1 MEEIWK
7 DIEGFESY
15 QVSNLGNIRNPYGK
29 LLSQSPNRKGY
40 MRVWLSN
47 NEIKHKQFFVH
58 RLVAKAFIPNINN
71 YSQINHK
78 DVNTQNNC
86 VDNLE
91 WCNNTYNQRY
101 SNAISIIQYSIL
113 GETIKVWGAIS
124 DINKEL
130 GIPSTNICKCCKGQI
145 LTINGYIFLYQGDNI
160 NNRLLKLL
168 TRKHK
173 SKHHV

>member
-47 NEIKHKQFFVH
+47 NEVKRKQFFVH
-58 RLVAKAFIPNINN
+58 RLVAKAFISNINN
-71 YSQINHK
+71 YPQINHK

-91 WCNNTYNQRY
+91 WCNNAYNQRY
-101 SNAISIIQYSIL
+101 SKAISIIQYSIL
-113 GETIKVWGAIS
+113 GEIIKVWEAIS
-124 DINKEL
+124 DTSKEL

-160 NNRLLKLL
+160 NNRLLKLS

>member
-1 MEEIWK
+1 
-7 DIEGFESY
+7 
-15 QVSNLGNIRNPYGK
+15 
-29 LLSQSPNRKGY
+29 

-47 NEIKHKQFFVH
+47 NEVKHKQFFVH
-58 RLVAKAFIPNINN
+58 RLVAIAFIPNVNN

-113 GETIKVWGAIS
+113 GEIIKVWDAIS
-124 DINKEL
+124 DINREL
-130 GIPSTNICKCCKGQI
+130 NIPSTNISKCCKGQI
-145 LTINGYIFLYQGDNI
+145 LTINGYIFLYQGDSI
-160 NNRLLKLL
+160 YNRLLKLL

-173 SKHHV
+173 SKYHV

>member
-1 MEEIWK
+1 
-7 DIEGFESY
+7 
-15 QVSNLGNIRNPYGK
+15 
-29 LLSQSPNRKGY
+29 

-47 NEIKHKQFFVH
+47 NEVKHKQFFVH
-58 RLVAKAFIPNINN
+58 RLVAIAFIQNVNN

-113 GETIKVWGAIS
+113 GEIIKVQNAIS
-124 DINKEL
+124 DINREL
-130 GIPSTNICKCCKGQI
+130 NIPSTNISKCCKG
-145 LTINGYIFLYQGDNI
+145 
-160 NNRLLKLL
+160 
-168 TRKHK
+168 
-173 SKHHV
+173 